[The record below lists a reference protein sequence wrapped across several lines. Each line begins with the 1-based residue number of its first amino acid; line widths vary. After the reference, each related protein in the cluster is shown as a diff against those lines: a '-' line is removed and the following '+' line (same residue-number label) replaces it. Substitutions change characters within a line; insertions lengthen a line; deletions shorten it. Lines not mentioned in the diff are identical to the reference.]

1 MANSLNFFVFINIW
15 SPSLTALLSLLV
27 PMWCEGVSLVEGIEA
42 ATKHPAR
49 VMGLSHSK
57 GSLDYGADADFLLL
71 RDQGGS
77 IAILHTFIAGECVY
91 SASNAPHLEFVQHQR
106 HADKK

>member
-1 MANSLNFFVFINIW
+1 
-15 SPSLTALLSLLV
+15 
-27 PMWCEGVSLVEGIEA
+27 MWCEGVSIVEGIEA

-49 VMGLSHSK
+49 VMGLSHCK

-77 IAILHTFIAGECVY
+77 ISVLHTFIAGECVY
-91 SASNAPHLEFVQHQR
+91 SASTAPELKFVHHQR
-106 HADKK
+106 HTNKK